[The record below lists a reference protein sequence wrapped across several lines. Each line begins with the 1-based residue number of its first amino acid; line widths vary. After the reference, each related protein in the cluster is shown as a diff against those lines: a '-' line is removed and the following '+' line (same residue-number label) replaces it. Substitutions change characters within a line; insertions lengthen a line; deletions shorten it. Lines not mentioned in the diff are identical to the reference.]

1 MSLLLLLLLLLF
13 YFYIYT
19 NAHTLNMNKISSK
32 DDINNGW
39 TCFQALKYH
48 KLSPMRWP
56 SQTKGL
62 RINVCGIDNGNDV
75 TILHVMNWGG
85 SLLKVEKRWSRTSS
99 KWDKKIYE
107 EHNQWDMM
115 ECSSVM
121 VGKKWEKDVPVGP
134 RLMKLLNE
142 ACIH

>member
-1 MSLLLLLLLLLF
+1 M
-13 YFYIYT
+13 
-19 NAHTLNMNKISSK
+19 TLSIKDLWISV
-32 DDINNGW
+32 GG
-39 TCFQALKYH
+39 
-48 KLSPMRWP
+48 M
-56 SQTKGL
+56 G
-62 RINVCGIDNGNDV
+62 NGNDMA
-75 TILHVMNWGG
+75 ILYAMKWEE
-85 SLLKVEKRWSRTSS
+85 SPLRVEKRWSRTSS